1 MLTIQLNPQLHHTV
15 HMLKNVDLRKDAS
28 VLLAKLS
35 LSHEESSAMVR
46 TFSRN
51 TSKKEPQEP
60 SYSWWD

>member
-1 MLTIQLNPQLHHTV
+1 MLKIQLNPQLHHTV
-15 HMLKNVDLRKDAS
+15 HMLKIFDLRKDTS
-28 VLLAKLS
+28 TLFNLS
-35 LSHEESSAMVR
+35 LSHEESSAIVG